1 MSHDKNPTMNCPF
14 CSWCRRTRHVSNHF
28 ITNHVDKIHI
38 RPVTNE
44 HCVYAYV
51 THDKDEI
58 YFCACLTCGKG
69 TLGDGTSGNS
79 SRWIDMHSKNAACK
93 VHHRKRVADLRE
105 SIRVAIVGT
114 LPSESSESSESS
126 PTPNLHT
133 LWESLKDN
141 EPFVT
146 FMEDVEDYCK
156 LTNDDSD
163 DDFDPKEAIEH
174 SIRCAVND
182 RNNISQH
189 NTEMNKLEIEHDGVV
204 CKMQYDIN
212 QLQQQVSGLQNHI
225 VDQSKRMNDLEHRLA
240 MLERENKRYKA
251 VYPELPPEDPQ

>member
-1 MSHDKNPTMNCPF
+1 MSHDKNPTIICPF
-14 CSWCRRTRHVSNHF
+14 CTWCRRTRHISNHF
-28 ITNHVDKIHI
+28 ITNHIDKIHI

-51 THDKDEI
+51 MHGKDEI
-58 YFCACLTCGKG
+58 YFCVCLTCGKG

-79 SRWIDMHSKNAACK
+79 SRWIDMHSKHAACK
-93 VHHRKRVADLRE
+93 VHHHKRLADLRE

-114 LPSESSESSESS
+114 LPSESS
-126 PTPNLHT
+126 TPLLHT
-133 LWESLKDN
+133 LWESLKEN

-174 SIRCAVND
+174 SIRCAVSD

-189 NTEMNKLEIEHDGVV
+189 NTEMNKLEVEHDAVV
-204 CKMQYDIN
+204 CKMQDDIKH
-212 QLQQQVSGLQNHI
+212 LQQHVSGLQNHI
-225 VDQSKRMNDLEHRLA
+225 VDQSKRMYDLEHRLA
-240 MLERENKRYKA
+240 MLERENKRYKT

>member
-1 MSHDKNPTMNCPF
+1 MSHDKHPTITCPF
-14 CSWCRRTRHVSNHF
+14 CSWCSRTYNAPLHF
-28 ITNHVDKIHI
+28 LKHHIDKIHI

-51 THDKDEI
+51 THGKDDI

-105 SIRVAIVGT
+105 SIRVAILGT

-126 PTPNLHT
+126 TPLLHT
-133 LWESLKDN
+133 LWESLKEN

-163 DDFDPKEAIEH
+163 DDFDPKEAIEY

-225 VDQSKRMNDLEHRLA
+225 VDQSKRMNDLENRLA
-240 MLERENKRYKA
+240 MLERENKRYKS